1 MKKRSLLALS
11 LVSLVSLVGCGKDG
25 AKGAVKCSAD
35 VFDELFAAQLGQSYA
50 YYYLN
55 GTDFAYDSVTIKYS
69 ISDKNTGFFAELYED
84 YADKG
89 SFEAIVSGSFGS
101 ALEVDESQEYSE
113 EDLERFNIALGED
126 YSPFNFMA
134 VPYFDNTILI
144 MNGYLPSE
152 FFDLE
157 EPEPVEPG
165 EGESYS
171 YKASRTLTTAP
182 SVSFSVKEDSV
193 EHYVDEEEG
202 EDGYIKYAKNG
213 SQSYA
218 WADKYGYLTALSYTT
233 SYKMSSKDI
242 EYANGSYEIKVSFSF
257 EWHLAAEEEPT
268 EGR

>member
-55 GTDFAYDSVTIKYS
+55 GADFAYDSVTIKYS
-69 ISDKNTGFFAELYED
+69 ISDTNTGYFAELYED

-89 SFEAIVSGSFGS
+89 SFEAIVSGSFGQ
-101 ALEVDESQEYSE
+101 ALAVDESQEYSE
-113 EDLERFNIALGED
+113 EDLERFNIVLAD
-126 YSPFNFMA
+126 YSPLNVMA
-134 VPYFDNTILI
+134 IPYFDNTILI

-157 EPEPVEPG
+157 EPDPVEPG

-182 SVSFSVKEDSV
+182 SVSFSVQENSV

-202 EDGYIKYAKNG
+202 EDGFIKYAKKG
-213 SQSYA
+213 YQGYA
-218 WADKYGYLTALSYTT
+218 WADKYGYLTSISYTS

-242 EYANGSYEIKVSFSF
+242 ESANGSYETKLSFSF